1 MRGLQ
6 AVAERLA
13 RARGAAVLARIAAA
27 VAEHA
32 PGARVERSEEEVR
45 ARGRGLRR
53 RWLSEPGLRFARR
66 IRR

>member
-6 AVAERLA
+6 ALAERVA
-13 RARGAAVLARIAAA
+13 RARCAVVLARIAAA
-27 VAEHA
+27 VVAHA
-32 PGARVERSEEEVR
+32 PGARVERSEEAVR
-45 ARGRGLRR
+45 AHGRGLRR